1 MIQAGQTIPS
11 VPVKLVTREGAV
23 DTTSDAVLG
32 EGRVVFFAVPGA
44 FTGTCHNQH
53 LPGFVANAGKL
64 RAAGATRIVCA
75 AVNDQSVMKAW
86 AEAGGAL
93 EDIDFLADGNGELAS
108 ALGLDKDMSAH
119 GMGRR
124 FARSAMIVENG
135 TVRSVFVE
143 TAPGVSITGAPAILM
158 ALEAAGN

>member
-11 VPVKLVTREGAV
+11 VPVKLVTQDGV
-23 DTTSDAVLG
+23 TDTTADAVLG

-53 LPGFVANAGKL
+53 LPGFLSNAAKL
-64 RAAGATRIVCA
+64 RAAGATRIVCG
-75 AVNDQSVMKAW
+75 AVNDQAVMKAW
-86 AEAGGAL
+86 AEASGAFG
-93 EDIDFLADGNGELAS
+93 EVDFLSDGNAELAT
-108 ALGLDKDMSAH
+108 ALGLDKDMSGH

-124 FARSAMIVENG
+124 FARSAMIIENG

-143 TAPGVSITGAPAILM
+143 TAPGVSVTGAPAILM
-158 ALEAAGN
+158 ALEAASN